1 MTLKDHIS
9 ISAWFMATMAGLVLG
24 FCGTSLTVQLTGILI
39 AASATA
45 VFTVSGAAA
54 TIQRRL
60 RDDT

>member
-1 MTLKDHIS
+1 MTLKDILNLT
-9 ISAWFMATMAGLVLG
+9 AWFIVTFAGLLLA
-24 FCGTSLTVQLTGILI
+24 FCGTDATVQLAGILI